1 MKKHNEQTLFESIN
15 SLRETMAVM
24 EGPFDPLVKPVLN
37 KAAEYAKPAFTAA
50 KDYASWAKKGY
61 NNPDLAKIQ
70 PNNTSAMHSGAR
82 TGADVNAL
90 VNSPNAKG
98 AAVAGG
104 AGAATLGTAAMYG
117 DKAEHPEKVPPQD
130 MATHGSGYLDTNN
143 TGYKYHPY
151 DDSDETG
158 TVIGIN
164 GENETGAAAQPSTT
178 ENPWDAIIHKIVTD
192 TGMSPEDA
200 YSAISMELD
209 NPNASPD
216 PQEVANRVL
225 ATHAAPTAAPT
236 DAVPAANKSH
246 NWKAIYDLNKQV
258 IGKNPNKIIPGQQLK
273 MPNGSTYTV
282 KSGDSLWKISQMQQP
297 TPPATPG
304 MPGIAQAKPETTS
317 VKESSEHVSFN
328 NEDSLARIIQLS
340 KW

>member
-24 EGPFDPLVKPVLN
+24 EGPYDAIAKPVLN
-37 KAAEYAKPAFTAA
+37 KAAEYIKPTFNAA

-70 PNNTSAMHSGAR
+70 PTNTSAMHSGAR

-98 AAVAGG
+98 AAIAGG

-117 DKAEHPEKVPPQD
+117 DKAEHPEKGTPQD

-143 TGYKYHPY
+143 TGYEYHPY
-151 DDSDETG
+151 NDSEETG
-158 TVIGIN
+158 TVIGID
-164 GENETGAAAQPSTT
+164 GSNETGAAAQPTT
-178 ENPWDAIIHKIVTD
+178 DSSNPWDAIIHKIVTD

-209 NPNASPD
+209 NPNANPSPE
-216 PQEVANRVL
+216 EVANRVL
-225 ATHAAPTAAPT
+225 AAHAAPAAPT
-236 DAVPAANKSH
+236 TPVADALPAANKSH
-246 NWKAIYDLNKQV
+246 NWKAIYDLNKQE
-258 IGKNPNKIIPGQQLK
+258 IGKNPNKIMPGQQLK

-282 KSGDSLWKISQMQQP
+282 KPGDSLWKISQMQQP
-297 TPPATPG
+297 TPPAAPG
-304 MPGIAQAKPETTS
+304 MPGIAKQVS
-317 VKESSEHVSFN
+317 ESAEHVSFN